1 MGGAAS
7 SRFRVLRRS
16 SRVARTANPHLR
28 PERMKALPLGE
39 NGLRGRFILRAAG
52 VKLGGGY
59 PSVGN
64 SAARAADA
72 PQYAPAAAFR
82 SSFAARVP
90 SDRSSSVNKSAC
102 VGPLYCDRLSS
113 RL

>member
-1 MGGAAS
+1 MTSAAS

-16 SRVARTANPHLR
+16 SRVARTANAHLR
-28 PERMKALPLGE
+28 PERTKALPLGE

-59 PSVGN
+59 PLVGN
-64 SAARAADA
+64 S
-72 PQYAPAAAFR
+72 AAAFR
-82 SSFAARVP
+82 SSFAASVP